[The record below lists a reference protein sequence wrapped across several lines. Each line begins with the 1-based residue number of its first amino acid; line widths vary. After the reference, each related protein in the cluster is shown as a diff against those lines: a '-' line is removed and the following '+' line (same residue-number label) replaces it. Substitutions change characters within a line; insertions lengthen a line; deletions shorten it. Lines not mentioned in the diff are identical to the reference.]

1 MKESI
6 ICPTLFV
13 VDYTTSRPVMADPV
27 DPGWTDR
34 ALEVSGAFL
43 EAVASPSAPAD
54 FSCGGSATTTI
65 VVIVLGLV
73 VALAIAIGSAV
84 KFRRRAVEAE
94 TSYKSK

>member
-6 ICPTLFV
+6 IFPNPFL
-13 VDYTTSRPVMADPV
+13 VDFTTSRPVLVDPV
-27 DPGWTDR
+27 DPGWSDR
-34 ALEVSGAFL
+34 ALEVSGALL

-65 VVIVLGLV
+65 IVIVLGLI
-73 VALAIAIGSAV
+73 VALVIAISLAI

-94 TSYKSK
+94 ISIKSR